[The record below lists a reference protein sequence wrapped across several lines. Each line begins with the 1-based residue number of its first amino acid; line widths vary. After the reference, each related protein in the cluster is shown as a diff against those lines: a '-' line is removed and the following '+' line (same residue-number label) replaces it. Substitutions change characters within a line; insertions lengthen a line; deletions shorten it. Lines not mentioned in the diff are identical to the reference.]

1 LCITILPG
9 LFLTASTG
17 DLSRVS
23 RSNSEKV
30 REKQAQNGVKKEQKG
45 LKNYLKKAQ
54 KRPKQA

>member
-1 LCITILPG
+1 MILPG
-9 LFLTASTG
+9 LFLTATTG